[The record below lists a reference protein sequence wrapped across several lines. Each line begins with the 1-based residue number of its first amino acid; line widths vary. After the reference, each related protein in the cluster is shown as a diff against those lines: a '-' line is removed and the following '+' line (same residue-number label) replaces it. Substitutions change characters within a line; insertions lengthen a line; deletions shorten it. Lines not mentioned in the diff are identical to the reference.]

1 MEKKKYSVIY
11 ADPPWQF
18 KAYSAKGMGR
28 SAEKHYPTMDIEAIK
43 DLPVSE
49 LADKDCAL
57 FLWVTFPCLR
67 EGLAVLESWGFTYKT
82 AAFVWV
88 KQNKKADSLFWG
100 LGYWTRANAEVCL
113 LATRGN
119 PSRVSAGVHQVILS
133 HIEEHSRKPQEAR
146 ERIVRLMGDV
156 PRIELFARTK
166 PEGWDVWG
174 NEVNSDIFMEGSGD
188 KQYA

>member
-43 DLPVSE
+43 GLPV
-49 LADKDCAL
+49 
-57 FLWVTFPCLR
+57 
-67 EGLAVLESWGFTYKT
+67 G
-82 AAFVWV
+82 
-88 KQNKKADSLFWG
+88 
-100 LGYWTRANAEVCL
+100 
-113 LATRGN
+113 
-119 PSRVSAGVHQVILS
+119 
-133 HIEEHSRKPQEAR
+133 
-146 ERIVRLMGDV
+146 
-156 PRIELFARTK
+156 ELFARTR

-174 NEVNSDIFMEGSGD
+174 NEVNSDIVMEGSGD

>member
-43 DLPVSE
+43 GLPVDE
-49 LADKDCAL
+49 LADRDCAL

-100 LGYWTRANAEVCL
+100 LGYWTRANAEVCPL
-113 LATRGN
+113 VARRQRSEGA
-119 PSRVSAGVHQVILS
+119 SC
-133 HIEEHSRKPQEAR
+133 R
-146 ERIVRLMGDV
+146 ERV
-156 PRIELFARTK
+156 
-166 PEGWDVWG
+166 
-174 NEVNSDIFMEGSGD
+174 
-188 KQYA
+188 